1 MHLSRTVHNVKLDLV
16 RSDSSRGNGCRSWAD
31 LEHMPHRAHFY
42 IIKYFFRFVFS
53 VSFAGCGDEQIVDR
67 VHKYANEYKMPNIY
81 NKKWKMT
88 TKQAKLG
95 ARPEWE
101 QQLRRYCSIWCARQ
115 NDPLSL
121 NNKTHSHILYNTL
134 APALALAAASALVSA
149 PAPALAMGLH
159 TRPNQ
164 SIIAATQRHS
174 RQRQH
179 RKNTQLRLNQSN
191 QPKHHLNRSIL
202 PSRKRAR

>member
-1 MHLSRTVHNVKLDLV
+1 MEDDDDDETSETRSQAGMRTTTETILQ
-16 RSDSSRGNGCRSWAD
+16 
-31 LEHMPHRAHFY
+31 HM
-42 IIKYFFRFVFS
+42 
-53 VSFAGCGDEQIVDR
+53 
-67 VHKYANEYKMPNIY
+67 M
-81 NKKWKMT
+81 
-88 TKQAKLG
+88 
-95 ARPEWE
+95 RP
-101 QQLRRYCSIWCARQ
+101 L
-115 NDPLSL
+115 PLSL

-134 APALALAAASALVSA
+134 APALALAAASASVSA

-159 TRPNQ
+159 TIPNQ

-191 QPKHHLNRSIL
+191 QAKHHLNRSIL